1 MVSLTLALTS
11 GGRSGWHA
19 RTVIIGFT
27 FSGIA
32 LIALI
37 LWETL
42 VMKDDGM
49 VPLRVCRFRSVWGSA
64 GIAFTRMTSS
74 WVFGMLC

>member
-1 MVSLTLALTS
+1 MSLTLALTS
-11 GGRSGWHA
+11 GGQSGWNT

-42 VMKDDGM
+42 VMKDEGM
-49 VPLRVCRFRSVWGSA
+49 VPLRVGRFRSVWGSA

-74 WVFGMLC
+74 WVSDVL